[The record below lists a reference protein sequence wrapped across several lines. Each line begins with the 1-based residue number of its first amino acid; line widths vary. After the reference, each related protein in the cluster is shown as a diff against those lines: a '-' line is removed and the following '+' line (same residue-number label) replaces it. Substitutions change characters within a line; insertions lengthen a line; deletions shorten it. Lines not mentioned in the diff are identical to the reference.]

1 MRVKQKD
8 EGVGTFYD
16 GNSFCKI
23 QSGWTSPGG
32 PLDASERGALSQY
45 LAPRMLV
52 KMRYQN
58 ICFSFISLQFINNT
72 SFTFV
77 DFFCI
82 KDSNRKTES
91 RSDCEKEE
99 GSGDGNGLC
108 QWLNKKEKST
118 TRADAERER
127 V

>member
-1 MRVKQKD
+1 MD
-8 EGVGTFYD
+8 L
-16 GNSFCKI
+16 SL
-23 QSGWTSPGG
+23 GG
-32 PLDASERGALSQY
+32 PLDTSERGALSQY

-52 KMRYQN
+52 KTRYQN
-58 ICFSFISLQFINNT
+58 IFFSFISLQFINNT

-91 RSDCEKEE
+91 RSDCEKED

-108 QWLNKKEKST
+108 EWFNKKREKHYTGRCRGRKSV
-118 TRADAERER
+118 RQQKERCS
-127 V
+127 